1 MNSLHEELLK
11 VEFKILRES
20 KGISQLEIAHK
31 LRINLSVIQT
41 IDDKDLIIWEL
52 NIRDPANIAK
62 GSSILWHME
71 KGETSRKDQ

>member
-31 LRINLSVIQT
+31 LRINLSVIKT
-41 IDDKDLIIWEL
+41 IDDKAFDKSNLDVYLI
-52 NIRDPANIAK
+52 P
-62 GSSILWHME
+62 
-71 KGETSRKDQ
+71 